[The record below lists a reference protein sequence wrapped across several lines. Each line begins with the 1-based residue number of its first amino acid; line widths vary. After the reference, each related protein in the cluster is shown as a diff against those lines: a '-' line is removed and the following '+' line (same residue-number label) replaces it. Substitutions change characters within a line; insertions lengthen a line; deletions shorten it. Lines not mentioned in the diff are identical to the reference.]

1 MSGTY
6 IETEEIMRTESRSI
20 RTCFFILIALV
31 VCSLAPLNKAD
42 AGFVTTGDLITAR
55 DAHTATLLANGKVLV
70 TGGVNARVVL
80 NSPELFDA
88 GTFVSTGS
96 MSAPRE
102 LHTAT
107 LLDNNKVL
115 VVGGSSAGGIDLS
128 SAELFDANAGAFAPT
143 GSLTTARDDHAATR
157 LVDGRVLVTGGWNL
171 TNALSSAELFDA
183 NAGAFAP
190 TGSLTTARDDHAAT
204 RLVDGRVLVTG
215 GWNLTNALSSAE
227 LYDPNTGKFSVTG
240 VMKSPRAQH
249 TSTRLENGKGTVLI
263 AGGIMENYPMDLN
276 SAELYDPDTGAF
288 TSTRNM
294 TVSRENHTA
303 TLLKNGKVLIT
314 GGSSGLGSLDS
325 AELYDPVTGAF
336 TATVGKMAIPRNRH
350 TATLLDSGEVLI
362 IGGLDKFYATTGI
375 VELYDPVSDTF
386 STVGI
391 LGTSRAVHTATQLL
405 NGDVLVAG
413 GRHGPDGNTIDLR
426 SAELVSNFTVQTF
439 PADRR
444 YTVNGVTYSTP
455 QTFLWAPG
463 SSHTIAT
470 SSPQAGAPGV
480 QYDFSSW
487 SDGGAIS
494 HVITVPTTSAIYTAD
509 FSTSYQISTII
520 SGTGGGT
527 VNSGDGISCSYPP
540 LAGTCSKF
548 YLSGFPNVTLLAAS
562 SGNSQF
568 GGWGG
573 ACSVCAGT
581 LSCPVSIDGVKSC
594 SATFSNQN
602 PVRIGGTGYLNL
614 TDAYTY
620 ATAGAL
626 IEAQAI
632 SLGEELFLGRSG
644 IPVTIKGGYDVGFTH
659 QTGETTIQ
667 KLTVAAGPVV
677 VDRLAI
683 R

>member
-70 TGGVNARVVL
+70 TGGVNGGVVL

-115 VVGGSSAGGIDLS
+115 VVGGSSAGSID
-128 SAELFDANAGAFAPT
+128 
-143 GSLTTARDDHAATR
+143 
-157 LVDGRVLVTGGWNL
+157 
-171 TNALSSAELFDA
+171 LSSAELFDA

-249 TSTRLENGKGTVLI
+249 TSTRLENGTVLI

-276 SAELYDPDTGAF
+276 SAELYDPATGAF

-303 TLLKNGKVLIT
+303 TLLKNGKKVLIT

-325 AELYDPVTGAF
+325 AELYDPATGVF
-336 TATVGKMAIPRNRH
+336 TATVGKMVIPRNRH
-350 TATLLDSGEVLI
+350 TATLLDNGKVLI
-362 IGGLDKFYATTGI
+362 IGGLDKFYATTDI
-375 VELYDPVSDTF
+375 AELYDPDSDTF

-391 LGTSRAVHTATQLL
+391 LGTSRAVHTATLLL

-413 GRHGPDGNTIDLR
+413 GRHGPDGNTIDLK
-426 SAELVSNFTVQTF
+426 SAELYTEVANATVQTF
-439 PADRR
+439 PSGLGYSVD
-444 YTVNGVTYSTP
+444 GVTYSTP
-455 QTFLWAPG
+455 QAFLWAPG
-463 SSHTIAT
+463 NSHTIAT
-470 SSPQAGAPGV
+470 TSPQSGAPGV
-480 QYDFSSW
+480 QYDFGSW

-494 HVITVPTTSAIYTAD
+494 HVITVTAKNATYTAN

-520 SGTGGGT
+520 SGTGAGT
-527 VNSGDGISCSYPP
+527 VNNGGSINCGYPPQAGSCSQM
-540 LAGTCSKF
+540 T
-548 YLSGFPNVTLLAAS
+548 LSGTGFTLMAAI

-568 GGWGG
+568 GSWGG
-573 ACSVCAGT
+573 ACAGCGSN
-581 LSCPVSIDGVKSC
+581 LSCPVTADSVKSC
-594 SATFSNQN
+594 SATFTSQS

-614 TDAYTY
+614 STAYADAV
-620 ATAGAL
+620 AGAL
-626 IEAQAI
+626 IEALAVPLDGGGLTLDRI
-632 SLGEELFLGRSG
+632 G
-644 IPVTIKGGYDVGFTH
+644 IPVTIKGGYNAGFIN
-659 QTGETTIQ
+659 QTGETTLQ
-667 KLTVAAGPVV
+667 GKLTVVTGPLI
-677 VDRLAI
+677 VDRVAI